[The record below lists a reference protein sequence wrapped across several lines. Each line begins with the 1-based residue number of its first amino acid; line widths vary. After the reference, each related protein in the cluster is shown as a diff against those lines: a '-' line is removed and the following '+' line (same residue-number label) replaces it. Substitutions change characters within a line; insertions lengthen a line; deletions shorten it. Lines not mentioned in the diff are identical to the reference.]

1 MMDVAIP
8 TEEPQTELA
17 SDDASNP
24 DVLIIGGGPAGLTA
38 AIYASRAQLKTR
50 MLDKEL
56 PGGQLND
63 TSEVENFPGF
73 VEAIQGPELMDRTRQ
88 QAERLGTE
96 ILMEEVTDIE
106 WQANGRLHRV
116 TTDRGVHESPV
127 VIVATGAGPVE
138 LPAEGAQAFKG
149 KGLSYCAVC
158 DAFFFKDK
166 NLLEIGAG
174 DSGFTEALFLTKFAD
189 EIHMVVRHPEDA
201 PDRFRAKDQQLVEKV
216 LNNPKVNFIWNTEV
230 DEIKGNGMVQSVI
243 LRDVETGETREWAT
257 DGVFVNIGH
266 EPATEFLQGKLA
278 MDDLGYLYT
287 DVRMRTEVP
296 GVFGVGDVRQLSGE
310 YAQAVVAAGDGCIAA
325 LEAERYLEN
334 GHWPSD
340 LEAVEL

>member
-1 MMDVAIP
+1 MDVAVP
-8 TEEPQTELA
+8 ADEPQTELA
-17 SDDASNP
+17 PDAVSRT

-63 TSEVENFPGF
+63 TSDVENFPGF

-106 WQANGRLHRV
+106 WAEKGKPHRV
-116 TTDRGVHESPV
+116 ATDRSVHEAPV

-138 LPAEGAQAFKG
+138 LPAEGAAEFKG

-158 DAFFFKDK
+158 DAFFFKNK

-189 EIHMVVRHPEDA
+189 EIHMVVRHPEDD
-201 PDRFRAKDQQLVEKV
+201 PNRFRAKDQQLVDKV

-230 DEIKGNGMVQSVI
+230 TEVKGNGMVQSVV
-243 LRDVETGETREWAT
+243 LKDRETGETREWAT

-266 EPATEFLQGKLA
+266 EPATEFLQGKLE
-278 MDDLGYLYT
+278 MDELGYLFT
-287 DVRMRTEVP
+287 DVRMRTKIP

-325 LEAERYLEN
+325 LEAENYLEN
-334 GHWPSD
+334 GHWPD
-340 LEAVEL
+340 EIRVVQ

>member
-1 MMDVAIP
+1 MDVAIP
-8 TEEPQTELA
+8 TDEPQTELA
-17 SDDASNP
+17 TDESSRP

-63 TSEVENFPGF
+63 TSDVENFPGF

-106 WQANGRLHRV
+106 WAEKGQPHRV
-116 TTDRGVHESPV
+116 TTDRGVHEAPV
-127 VIVATGAGPVE
+127 VIIATGAGPIE
-138 LPAEGAQAFKG
+138 LPAEGAEEFKG

-158 DAFFFKDK
+158 DGFFFKDK

-189 EIHMVVRHPEDA
+189 EIHMVVRHPEDD
-201 PDRFRAKDQQLVEKV
+201 PNRFRAKDQQLVDKV
-216 LNNPKVNFIWNTEV
+216 LNNPKVNFIWNSEV
-230 DEIKGNGMVQSVI
+230 EEIKGNGMVDSVV
-243 LRDVETGETREWAT
+243 LRDVETGERREWAT

-266 EPATEFLQGKLA
+266 KPATAFLRGKLR
-278 MDDLGYLYT
+278 MDELGYLFT
-287 DVRMRTEVP
+287 DIRMRTEVP

-325 LEAERYLEN
+325 LEAEKYLEN
-334 GHWPSD
+334 GHWPSS
-340 LEAVEL
+340 LEAVDI

>member
-1 MMDVAIP
+1 MDATVP
-8 TEEPQTELA
+8 MEEPQIEPTSRE
-17 SDDASNP
+17 SSNP

-38 AIYASRAQLKTR
+38 AIYATRATLETV
-50 MLDKEL
+50 LIDKEL

-63 TSEVENFPGF
+63 TSDVENFPGF

-88 QAERLGTE
+88 QAERLGAE
-96 ILMEEVTDIE
+96 ILMEDVTEIE
-106 WQANGRLHRV
+106 WAEKGKPHRV
-116 TTDRGVHESPV
+116 VTDRGVHEVPV
-127 VIVATGAGPVE
+127 VIIATGAGPVE
-138 LPAEGAQAFKG
+138 LPAKGAEAFKG

-174 DSGFTEALFLTKFAD
+174 DSGFTEALFLTKVAD
-189 EIHMVVRHPEDA
+189 EIHMVVRHPEDD
-201 PDRFRAKDQQLVEKV
+201 PNRFRAKDQQLVDKV

-230 DEIKGNGMVQSVI
+230 QEIKGNGMVQSVV
-243 LRDVETGETREWAT
+243 LRDVDSGETREWET

-266 EPATEFLQGKLA
+266 EPATGFLEGKLE
-278 MDDLGYLYT
+278 MDELGYLHT
-287 DVRMRTEVP
+287 DIRMRTAVP

-334 GHWPSD
+334 GHWPA
-340 LEAVEL
+340 EIRVAQ

>member
-1 MMDVAIP
+1 MDVAIP
-8 TEEPQTELA
+8 TEEPQTEPA
-17 SDDASNP
+17 TNGSSRP
-24 DVLIIGGGPAGLTA
+24 DVLIVGGGPAGLTA
-38 AIYASRAQLKTR
+38 AIYAARAQLKTR
-50 MLDKEL
+50 MIDKEL

-63 TSEVENFPGF
+63 TSDVENFPGF

-88 QAERLGTE
+88 QAERLGAE
-96 ILMEEVTDIE
+96 ILMEEVADVE
-106 WQANGRLHRV
+106 WQANGRFHRV

-127 VIVATGAGPVE
+127 VIISTGAGPVE
-138 LPAEGAQAFKG
+138 LPAQGASEFKG

-174 DSGFTEALFLTKFAD
+174 DSGFTEAQFLTKFAD
-189 EIHMVVRHPEDA
+189 QVHMVVRHDKDDPN
-201 PDRFRAKDQQLVEKV
+201 RFRAKDQQLVDKV
-216 LNNPKVNFIWNTEV
+216 LNNPKVNFIWNTQVE
-230 DEIKGNGMVQSVI
+230 EIKGNGMVQSVV
-243 LRDVETGETREWAT
+243 LKDVQTGERREWET

-266 EPATEFLQGKLA
+266 EPATGFLRGKLE
-278 MDDLGYLYT
+278 MDELGYLYT

-325 LEAERYLEN
+325 LEAEKYLEN
-334 GHWPSD
+334 GQWPSSV
-340 LEAVEL
+340 EAVEV